1 MAPVVRGVG
10 FAVLDPGAWG
20 IEYRR
25 LVHDSGRRALQPVIE
40 PGKVRI
46 ARPEI
51 AMVDEI
57 VLVRADP
64 QLLIADARLNVAKCR
79 QHTGLEDVKPRCDV
93 KAWDL
98 DRAAEI
104 VRRSKCVRRR
114 VRDDFVEKRLP
125 DREIRI

>member
-10 FAVLDPGAWG
+10 FAVLDPRAWG

-40 PGKVRI
+40 PGEVRI

-64 QLLIADARLNVAKCR
+64 QLLIADTRLDFAERR
-79 QHTGLEDVKPRCDV
+79 QHAGLKDVKPRCDV

-98 DRAAEI
+98 NCAAEI
-104 VRRSKCVRRR
+104 VRRSKRGRGR
-114 VRDDFVEKRLP
+114 VRDD
-125 DREIRI
+125 